1 MTQPRVLHIE
11 LGRHR
16 LGGTMQVFYL
26 HRALS
31 ESGIASRL
39 ITPESS
45 VLHQLAIAN
54 NLDVTPIRYS
64 GDADVSAIWK
74 IAAIVRNFSPNIV
87 HIHSRRGA
95 DVWGAIAARLASN
108 AKIITARRVDDPIKR
123 TLLNRFRYGPLCD
136 HIVAVSQGI
145 VRALEAG
152 GVSRDKISQVY
163 SAIEAQQYQS
173 DVTPDVIRAE
183 LGLHA
188 EGAVL
193 AVIAQLIERKGHRFL
208 LAAMAQ
214 VLQAFPQTQLLFLGE
229 GALEENLRARVSDL
243 GLTERVVFAGYRDDV
258 GRVLQAIDIL
268 IHPAT
273 MEGFANVAMQ
283 AGAAEKP
290 VITTDVGGMPE
301 SVADKET
308 GLVVPPQNPNAL
320 AEAIISLLADPTRS
334 RAMGAAGK
342 QRVESRFTIEAM
354 VSGTL
359 EIYQQL
365 LNSQIST
372 SVD

>member
-1 MTQPRVLHIE
+1 
-11 LGRHR
+11 
-16 LGGTMQVFYL
+16 
-26 HRALS
+26 
-31 ESGIASRL
+31 
-39 ITPESS
+39 
-45 VLHQLAIAN
+45 
-54 NLDVTPIRYS
+54 
-64 GDADVSAIWK
+64 
-74 IAAIVRNFSPNIV
+74 
-87 HIHSRRGA
+87 
-95 DVWGAIAARLASN
+95 
-108 AKIITARRVDDPIKR
+108 
-123 TLLNRFRYGPLCD
+123 
-136 HIVAVSQGI
+136 
-145 VRALEAG
+145 
-152 GVSRDKISQVY
+152 
-163 SAIEAQQYQS
+163 
-173 DVTPDVIRAE
+173 
-183 LGLHA
+183 
-188 EGAVL
+188 
-193 AVIAQLIERKGHRFL
+193 
-208 LAAMAQ
+208 MAQ

-359 EIYQQL
+359 AIYQQL
-365 LNSQIST
+365 LKSQIST